1 MPKIREV
8 FDIAKP
14 IDRRIEKVIT
24 YETTDENLLRQ
35 EIQEYV
41 ATERIEQNFERLLD
55 LLDEGMSS
63 ESIREIGVWV
73 SGFYGS
79 GKSSF
84 TKYLGF
90 ALDPDRKMEEKPFLQ
105 WLQNQFTSKQLRAR
119 IATVAQKHP
128 ATIIMLDLAAQQFTG
143 ASQEKVSNTLYYSVM
158 QWAGYSRDK
167 KIAYLEFMLERDGK
181 VKDFERRVGELVKGK
196 TWREIKN
203 QPLVVKT
210 IASKLAAEFY
220 PDIWTDSKEFN
231 EIVLDEA
238 EKEDD
243 RVREMLDLIRR
254 KSGKKNVIFIIDE
267 VGQFVAQRDDFILNL
282 DGLAKNLKNIGI
294 GHAWIIATAQQ
305 TLTEDDPRAALNTAK
320 LFKLKDRFPVAVDLE
335 ASDIREICYRRLL
348 AKSKD
353 GDSAL
358 RDIFDKYGPQLRH
371 SIALKNTR
379 YYSTE
384 LDKETFCKLY
394 PFLPQHF
401 EILFELLA
409 RLAKTSG
416 GIGLRSAIK
425 IIQDVL
431 VDQSKLRPGAP
442 LLADAPVGS
451 LATTVVFYD
460 TLKRDIERSFRH
472 IVEGVDK
479 VEKVFGESSIHTQ
492 VAKSIAVLQMLDDF
506 PLTSENIAAL
516 LHPTVDSSSLLDDVK
531 NAVEALLV
539 EPTIPL
545 NDVDG
550 NLRFMSAAVLDL
562 ENERLKIVV
571 RTTDTRNIFNTALRT
586 IFTPSPSAKLNG
598 TRTVN
603 AGMKININGTVIP
616 LAGEKEEI
624 QIQMAFIADTEYEK
638 KKEEYIIDSQQK
650 ASNKVVFLLAR
661 EQKEVDDLLVEAVRC
676 RTIYDN
682 HRNKPADKE
691 VEDYLRAQSQRADG
705 PNGLIKEVE
714 RLLKKT
720 LAGGS
725 FIFRG
730 KPRSVNEFSDEVNGA
745 TKIYLDTIAKEVF
758 DKYAEAPVQAES
770 VIAERFLKTEKLDK
784 IASHDDPLS
793 LVKKTGS
800 GSPID
805 TGNRA
810 IVSISDYLEYHGQVD
825 GRKMLDDFYAAP
837 YGWSKDTTR
846 YIVAAM
852 LAGGIVK
859 LRVSGEDIV
868 VPGEVALNAIK
879 NTISFNK
886 IGISLRDGR
895 PSPDNLLRARDRLV
909 HLTGEDILPL
919 EPDISKAVMKHFPD
933 FQRDYASLGTL
944 LENLQLPGVEKA
956 ENIQDGLSEILK
968 GDASDATNRLGGEE
982 CQLFDDLL
990 WARDVKKAFDNG
1002 IDSVVKEANELLN
1015 EIPKLPDA
1023 DIPGDL
1029 ISETQEAREKLK
1041 EYCGR
1046 EDFYAH
1052 MPEMKQ
1058 WIGAI
1063 TTKIQ
1068 EMASLLAEKQKERLN
1083 AEKTKIQ
1090 DSSLWNELGQ
1100 DEQAYFATKM
1110 DALEVDTGIGLN
1122 GFKQLINNQFV
1133 IASKLHEMLR
1143 EIELIV
1149 EGRRKERRIYE
1160 KNLSHLPQTI
1170 SSENQI
1176 DDIVTELD
1184 SLKEQLKDYD
1194 EIVLKWK

>member
-1 MPKIREV
+1 MTKIREV

-24 YETTDENLLRQ
+24 YEATDESLLRQ

-63 ESIREIGVWV
+63 ASMREIGVWV

-90 ALDPDRKMEEKPFLQ
+90 ALDPDRKVDGKLFLQ
-105 WLQNQFTSKQLRAR
+105 WLQNQFTSKQLIAR
-119 IATVAQKHP
+119 ISTVAQKHP

-167 KIAYLEFMLERDGK
+167 KIAYLEFMLERDGRIE
-181 VKDFERRVGELVKGK
+181 DFERRVGALAKGK
-196 TWREIKN
+196 TWKEIKN

-210 IASKLAAEFY
+210 VASKLASEFY
-220 PDIWTDSKEFN
+220 PDIWADSKAFN
-231 EIVLDEA
+231 EIILDEA

-243 RVREMLDLIRR
+243 RVREMLELIRR
-254 KSGKKNVIFIIDE
+254 KSGKKNVIFIVDE

-282 DGLAKNLKNIGI
+282 DGLAKNLKNIGT

-335 ASDIREICYRRLL
+335 ASDIKEICYRRLL
-348 AKSKD
+348 GKSKE
-353 GDSAL
+353 GDLAL
-358 RDIFDKYGPQLRH
+358 RELFDKYGPQLRH

-379 YYSTE
+379 YYSAE
-384 LDKETFCKLY
+384 LDKETFCRLY

-442 LLADAPVGS
+442 LLADASVGT

-460 TLKRDIERSFRH
+460 TLKKDIERSFRH

-479 VEKVFGESSIHTQ
+479 VERIFGESSTHTH
-492 VAKSIAVLQMLDDF
+492 VAKSIAVLQILDDF
-506 PLTSENIAAL
+506 PVTKENVAAL
-516 LHPTVDSSSLLDDVK
+516 LHPTVSSPSLLDDVK
-531 NAVEALLV
+531 NAAENLLS

-545 NDVDG
+545 NEVDG

-562 ENERLKIVV
+562 ENERLKTIV
-571 RTTDTRNIFNTALRT
+571 RAADTRSIFNTALRT
-586 IFTPSPSAKLNG
+586 IFTPAPSAKLHG

-603 AGMKININGTVIP
+603 AGMKVNINGTAVSLI
-616 LAGEKEEI
+616 GEKEEI
-624 QIQMAFIADTEYEK
+624 QIHMDFIADTEYEK
-638 KKEEYIIDSQQK
+638 KREERIIESQQK
-650 ASNKVVFLLAR
+650 ASNVVFLLTR
-661 EQKEVDDLLVEAVRC
+661 EQKEVEDLLAEAFRC
-676 RTIYDN
+676 RTIYNN

-691 VEDYLRAQSQRADG
+691 VEDYLRAQNQRADSLTG
-705 PNGLIKEVE
+705 DVE
-714 RLLKKT
+714 RLLKKA
-720 LAGGS
+720 LSGGS

-730 KPRSVNEFSDEVNGA
+730 KPRSVNELAEDANSA
-745 TKIYLDTIAKEVF
+745 TKAYLNAVAQEVF
-758 DKYAEAPVQAES
+758 DKYSEAPVQADS
-770 VIAERFLKTEKLDK
+770 ATAERFLKTEKLDK
-784 IASHDDPLS
+784 IASHDDPLP
-793 LVKKTGS
+793 LVKKTG
-800 GSPID
+800 GGNPID
-805 TGNRA
+805 TGNKA
-810 IVSISDYLEYHGQVD
+810 IISIHDYLAHYGQVD
-825 GRKMLDDFYAAP
+825 GRKLLDDFYAAP

-859 LRVSGEDIV
+859 LRVSGEDITV
-868 VPGEVALNAIK
+868 RGDVAINSIK
-879 NTISFNK
+879 NTNNFNK
-886 IGISLRDGR
+886 IGILCRDGG
-895 PSPDNLLRARDRLV
+895 PPPETKLRASNRLIE
-909 HLTGEDILPL
+909 LTGENVLPI
-919 EPDISKAVMKHFPD
+919 EESISKAVMKHFPD
-933 FQRDYASLGTL
+933 FQRDYASLATQL
-944 LENLQLPGVEKA
+944 KNLKLPGVERA

-982 CQLFDDLL
+982 CPLFDDLL
-990 WARDVKKAFDNG
+990 WAHEAKKAFENE
-1002 IDSVVKEANELLN
+1002 IEVVVEKANELLT

-1029 ISETQEAREKLK
+1029 IIETQEARERLA
-1041 EYCGR
+1041 ECLSR
-1046 EDFYAH
+1046 EDFYGH

-1058 WIGAI
+1058 WVNAI
-1063 TTKIQ
+1063 DTKIK
-1068 EMASLLAEKQKERLN
+1068 EKAGLLAEKQGEWLN
-1083 AEKTKIQ
+1083 LEKTKIQ
-1090 DSSLWNELGQ
+1090 NSSLWNELGQ
-1100 DEQAYFATKM
+1100 DDQARFATEM
-1110 DALEVDTGIGLN
+1110 DTLKVDVSTGLN
-1122 GFKQLINNQFV
+1122 GFKQLINNQFLL
-1133 IASKLHEMLR
+1133 ASKLQKILQ
-1143 EIELIV
+1143 EIESIV
-1149 EGRRKERRIYE
+1149 KEQRKRRRVYE
-1160 KNLSHLPQTI
+1160 KNLSHLPQTV
-1170 SSENQI
+1170 SSEGQI
-1176 DDIVTELD
+1176 DDIVTELQ

-1194 EIVLKWK
+1194 EIILKWK